1 MSPFP
6 LTIRFT
12 RKFPQYGGNHEGI
25 RFIDILDHPR
35 SFELDDDDSYDDV
48 INLFKAKEVYRDGD
62 GWNIRVRFV
71 VPSSDEEWEWGMR
84 VADRVQDGKMR
95 PYSKRKLAIKLEETF
110 RRAWAYFESG
120 NTDTDNGGDRAMTTY
135 LGLRTLAM
143 SDFQQMVR

>member
-12 RKFPQYGGNHEGI
+12 RKFPPYGGNHEGI

-71 VPSSDEEWEWGMR
+71 VSTIIITQVARCRSFYSFHVRIRRGM
-84 VADRVQDGKMR
+84 
-95 PYSKRKLAIKLEETF
+95 
-110 RRAWAYFESG
+110 
-120 NTDTDNGGDRAMTTY
+120 
-135 LGLRTLAM
+135 
-143 SDFQQMVR
+143 